1 MSKEKDIS
9 HSILIISSSEQFEV
23 QVKKFL
29 VGFRTIEVRK
39 TEVLARQAVL
49 EQSYDLVALRLPLP
63 DGMGLD
69 LAMDIAENSTSSVMV
84 MVPREL
90 YEEVANE
97 LSSYGILVLPFSEES
112 FQLEKTISYMK
123 ARQDIIYR
131 LSQKIQKA
139 EEKTEE
145 VRIVSKA
152 KLMLMEEKAM
162 SEDEAHRFI
171 GRMAMNHGISRK
183 NAAEEIMEEL
193 E

>member
-69 LAMDIAENSTSSVMV
+69 LAMDIVENSTSSVMV

-183 NAAEEIMEEL
+183 KAAEEIMEEL

>member
-183 NAAEEIMEEL
+183 KAAEEIMEEL